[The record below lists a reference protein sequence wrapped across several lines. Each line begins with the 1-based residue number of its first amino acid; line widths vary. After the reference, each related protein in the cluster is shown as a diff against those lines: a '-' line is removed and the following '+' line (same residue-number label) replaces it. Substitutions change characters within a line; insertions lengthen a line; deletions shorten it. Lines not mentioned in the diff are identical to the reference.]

1 MKTNIENNQETLYN
15 NNESESGINGERAQ
29 NDIDQRGIWRNNETM
44 REQEQGRNTTD
55 IENTQREN
63 ISSRVRE
70 NNVSEK
76 TIEQEYK
83 DNETIKKTIEYAKQN
98 KIKNPNRNI
107 IIVDGGYNDTITDRI
122 IQRIGNARNAES
134 GMQVYSSDVQ

>member
-15 NNESESGINGERAQ
+15 NNESESGINDTE
-29 NDIDQRGIWRNNETM
+29 RNNNKFNETEEIISNQAILSENANASTDNEVSKELY
-44 REQEQGRNTTD
+44 EQNRKE
-55 IENTQREN
+55 IEN
-63 ISSRVRE
+63 IL
-70 NNVSEK
+70 K
-76 TIEQEYK
+76 QE
-83 DNETIKKTIEYAKQN
+83 
-98 KIKNPNRNI
+98 IKNPNRNI